1 MPIPATFYG
10 LMTEEINHSYDG
22 GVFAELIQNRTFQD
36 PVPRG
41 GPTSRRDLPIHWSLV
56 GDGAATLERDDPVNS
71 ALPVS
76 LRLTLSGKTAGL
88 ANDGFW
94 GIPIRPDTT
103 YTASFYAK
111 GRGGFTGSVI
121 ASLVL
126 DEGNV
131 SVAKASTKAV
141 TDSWL
146 KHTVT
151 LTTAHDAPTTA
162 KAQFVLSATGT
173 GSIAISLVSLFPAD
187 LSE

>member
-1 MPIPATFYG
+1 A
-10 LMTEEINHSYDG
+10 
-22 GVFAELIQNRTFQD
+22 
-36 PVPRG
+36 
-41 GPTSRRDLPIHWSLV
+41 
-56 GDGAATLERDDPVNS
+56 
-71 ALPVS
+71 
-76 LRLTLSGKTAGL
+76 LSGKTAGV

-111 GRGGFTGSVI
+111 GGGGFAGSVM

-126 DEGNV
+126 EEG
-131 SVAKASTKAV
+131 SITVAKANTKAV
-141 TDSWL
+141 TGSWL

-173 GSIAISLVSLFPAD
+173 GSITISLV
-187 LSE
+187 